1 MNKNLIHSIAL
12 LFFVVTL
19 FTSFNASSQ
28 TEADRNPL
36 GYAVLKGEVATVQ
49 GLLKKGVDPN
59 KTHDKE
65 TPLVLSVKL
74 ESSEIFNLLL
84 NAKGI
89 KIDAMSTFIWT
100 GNGSKYTS
108 TALISAV
115 KAEKTDLVR
124 ILLDKGANTELFDK
138 NTIQGGDITATLTAL
153 MNAILLN
160 NEKGVEMAQMIIQ
173 KSKNI
178 DVKSVT
184 DKDGLTA
191 LVMASYYPRY
201 NEMSKLMIK
210 KGAKLEMP
218 NAVQPVQ
225 TAVGQAILGS
235 NPDFVKYLLDN
246 GAKIDNKTDKAYFHL
261 AMALGVENLKTIE
274 ILLDYGIDP
283 NTRFSSTK
291 YPVINNCVKCKNPK
305 VLELMIARGADVNAK
320 DGIGQSVLKYANGGK
335 KVKKNIAILKKHGAV
350 E

>member
-1 MNKNLIHSIAL
+1 MKKNLNLIFVLMLFSIL
-12 LFFVVTL
+12 
-19 FTSFNASSQ
+19 TSFTATSQ
-28 TEADRNPL
+28 NEADRNPL
-36 GYAVLKGEVATVQ
+36 GYAVLKGDVATVQ
-49 GLLKKGVDPN
+49 SLLKKGVDIN

-65 TPLVLSVKL
+65 TPLVLSVKQQN
-74 ESSEIFNLLL
+74 SEIFHLLL
-84 NAKGI
+84 SAKGI
-89 KIDAMSTFIWT
+89 KIDAMSTYIWT

-115 KAEKTDLVR
+115 NEQKVDLVR
-124 ILLDKGANTELFDK
+124 ALLEKGANADLFDK
-138 NTIQGGDITATLTAL
+138 NTAQTGEITSTLTAL

-160 NEKGVEMAQMIIQ
+160 NDKGVEMAKLIIE

-178 DVKSVT
+178 DVKSPT
-184 DKDGLTA
+184 DKEGITA
-191 LVMASYYPRY
+191 LIMAARFPRY
-201 NEMSKLMIK
+201 NEMSKLMMK
-210 KGAKLEMP
+210 KGAKLELP
-218 NAVQPVQ
+218 NAMQPAY
-225 TAVGQAILGS
+225 TAVGQAILGG
-235 NPDFVKYLLDN
+235 NPDLVKYLLDN

-283 NTRFSSTK
+283 NTRLTATK
-291 YPVINNCVKCKNPK
+291 YPVINHCVKCKDPK

>member
-1 MNKNLIHSIAL
+1 MKKNLIHTTVLAI
-12 LFFVVTL
+12 FVVSL
-19 FTSFNASSQ
+19 FASINASSQ
-28 TEADRNPL
+28 NESDRNPL
-36 GYAVLKGEVATVQ
+36 GYAVLKGDVATVQ
-49 GLLKKGVDPN
+49 SLLKKGVDPN

-65 TPLVLSVKL
+65 TPLVLSMKL
-74 ESSEIFNLLL
+74 ESNEIFNLLL

-108 TALISAV
+108 TALITAV
-115 KAEKTDLVR
+115 RYERIDLVR

-138 NTIQGGDITATLTAL
+138 NVTQQGEVTATLTAL

-160 NEKGVEMAQMIIQ
+160 NDKGVEMAKMIVE

-178 DVKSVT
+178 DIKSPT
-184 DKDGLTA
+184 DKEGLTA
-191 LVMASYYPRY
+191 LVMAAYYPRY
-201 NEMSKLMIK
+201 NDVSKLMIK
-210 KGAKLEMP
+210 KGAKLELL
-218 NAVQPVQ
+218 NAVQPPY

-235 NPDFVKYLLDN
+235 NPDMVKYLLDL

-261 AMALGVENLKTIE
+261 AMALGIENIKTIE

-283 NTRFSSTK
+283 NTRFASSK
-291 YPVINNCVKCKNPK
+291 YPVINNCVKCKNPE